1 MPQSFPLPPNEEQ
14 RLKVLREFDIM
25 DSLPEQA
32 YDDFTRLASIICG
45 TPIALI
51 SLVDDHRQW
60 FKARVGLE
68 AEETA
73 REHAFCTHA
82 IMHPADVMIVQDASQ
97 DTRFSTNPLVTSDP
111 NIRFYAGAPL
121 VTAGGEAIGTICVID
136 RLPRELTANQIETL
150 KILAREIIVQ
160 LELRRSLANLENT
173 VLDQEQFV
181 DRLRESNRKM
191 KREKLDLEAQAQTDP
206 LTGVNNRRA
215 FDFRLAEEFSRA
227 QRTDENLSILLLDVD
242 YFKTFNDSFGHPA
255 GDDALRRITRLLEK
269 DMRLYDLLAR
279 YGGEEF
285 AIILP
290 NTSLQGALVMGE
302 RFRRTIE
309 LSSWSHRPLTITV
322 GAATVHPGIATVAE
336 LVQAADRAL
345 YRAKQEGRN
354 RVCGPVE

>member
-1 MPQSFPLPPNEEQ
+1 
-14 RLKVLREFDIM
+14 VLHEFNVM

-32 YDDFTRLASIICG
+32 YEDLTKLASIICG

-60 FKARVGLE
+60 FKARMGLE

-82 IMHPADVMIVQDASQ
+82 IMQPDEVMIVQDAMQ
-97 DTRFSTNPLVTSDP
+97 DPRFSSNPLVTSDP

-121 VTAGGEAIGTICVID
+121 VTAAGDAIGTICVID
-136 RLPRELTANQIETL
+136 RQPRELTASQIETL
-150 KILAREIIVQ
+150 KILAREVIVQ
-160 LELRRSLANLENT
+160 LELRRSFANLENT
-173 VLDQEQFV
+173 VLDQKQV
-181 DRLRESNRKM
+181 MDQLRESNRKM
-191 KREKLDLEAQAQTDP
+191 EREKLELETKARTDP
-206 LTGVNNRRA
+206 LTGANNRRA

-227 QRTDENLSILLLDVD
+227 QRTNESLSILMLDVD
-242 YFKTFNDSFGHPA
+242 YFKAYNDSFGHPA
-255 GDDALRRITRLLEK
+255 GDEALCKIARLLKRE
-269 DMRLYDLLAR
+269 MRLYDFLAR

-285 AIILP
+285 AMILP
-290 NTSLQGALVMGE
+290 NTILQGALVMGE

-309 LSSWSHRPLTITV
+309 LSSWSHRSVTITIGV
-322 GAATVHPGIATVAE
+322 ATLDPGIVTAGE

-354 RVCGPVE
+354 RVCSSVYHTTG

>member
-1 MPQSFPLPPNEEQ
+1 MHKFN
-14 RLKVLREFDIM
+14 IM

-82 IMHPADVMIVQDASQ
+82 IIQPEEVMIVHDAMQDP
-97 DTRFSTNPLVTSDP
+97 RFSSNPLVTSDP

-121 VTAGGEAIGTICVID
+121 VTAAGEAIGTICVID
-136 RLPRELTANQIETL
+136 RQPRELTASQLETL
-150 KILAREIIVQ
+150 KILAREVIVQ
-160 LELRRSLANLENT
+160 LGLRRSFANLENI
-173 VLDQEQFV
+173 VLDQKQV
-181 DRLRESNRKM
+181 MDQLRESNRKM
-191 KREKLDLEAQAQTDP
+191 EREKSDLEAKARTDP

-215 FDFRLAEEFSRA
+215 FDFKLAEEFSRA
-227 QRTDENLSILLLDVD
+227 QRTHESLSILMLDVD
-242 YFKTFNDSFGHPA
+242 NFKDYNDSFGHPA
-255 GDDALRRITRLLEK
+255 GDDALRKIARLLKKE
-269 DMRLYDLLAR
+269 MRLYDFLAR

-285 AIILP
+285 ALILP

-309 LSSWSHRPLTITV
+309 LSSWLFRSVTITI
-322 GAATVHPGIATVAE
+322 GAATRDKRMVKADE
-336 LVQAADRAL
+336 LVAGADRAL
-345 YRAKQEGRN
+345 YQAKQAGRN
-354 RVCGPVE
+354 RVYPQP